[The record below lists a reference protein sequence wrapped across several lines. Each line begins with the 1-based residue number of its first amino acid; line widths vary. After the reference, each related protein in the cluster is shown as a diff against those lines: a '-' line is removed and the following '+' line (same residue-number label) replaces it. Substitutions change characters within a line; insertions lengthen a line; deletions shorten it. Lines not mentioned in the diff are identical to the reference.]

1 MHQHPPA
8 SVSCSGERQKRPRH
22 KWEDEAGAD
31 VWDWRDA
38 TELDAIIAVAGGGP
52 GDGGTIEGVGV

>member
-1 MHQHPPA
+1 MPTSQ
-8 SVSCSGERQKRPRH
+8 
-22 KWEDEAGAD
+22 WEDEAGAD
-31 VWDWRDA
+31 VWEWRDA